1 MMIALAFLLFTLLC
15 LALGNARSWN
25 DETRAE
31 RNALV
36 FQGRN
41 QAYGAYRLR
50 QGYDRRV
57 GLAFLAALGCVALAA
72 GLPKAIAWL
81 LPPADAPRAG
91 QVVLAVDLAP
101 VIELPAGPP
110 QEDPAQAAA
119 PAPLKP
125 AQPAEPQ
132 WVEAVDSIVPLLPP
146 RDTTLEAGPE
156 RDGGL
161 SPEGVTDGADPGGAV
176 PSGGNGMGDALGGS
190 IHESFEVQE
199 LPEFPG
205 GEAAMRA
212 WIGRHLQFPE
222 EAQGPDMVYVQF
234 VVGLDGT
241 VEEVKARK
249 GDHPALKAAA
259 ERAVRRMPRW
269 KPARMNGHDVRC
281 RLTLPIRF
289 ETR

>member
-15 LALGNARSWN
+15 LAMGNARSWS

-36 FQGRN
+36 FHGRN

-50 QGYDRRV
+50 NGYDRRV

-81 LPPADAPRAG
+81 LPPADAPRAE
-91 QVVLAVDLAP
+91 QVLLVVDLAP

-110 QEDPAQAAA
+110 MEDPVQAAA
-119 PAPLKP
+119 PAPPKP

-132 WVEAVDSIVPLLPP
+132 LVEAVDSVVPFAP
-146 RDTTLEAGPE
+146 RDTTLEAGSVL
-156 RDGGL
+156 DGGL
-161 SPEGVTDGADPGGAV
+161 TAEGGTHGADTAGTSEIGSHGIGSP
-176 PSGGNGMGDALGGS
+176 LGGS
-190 IHESFEVQE
+190 VHNSFEVQE

-212 WIGRHLQFPE
+212 WVGRHLQFPE
-222 EAQGPDMVYVQF
+222 EAQGRDMIYVQF
-234 VVGLDGT
+234 VIGLDGA
-241 VEEVKARK
+241 VEEVKAVK
-249 GDHPALKAAA
+249 GGQPALKTAA
-259 ERAVRRMPRW
+259 ERVVRRMPRW